1 MCNKYKKITILIF
14 KFISN
19 KKEFIIYI
27 YIYMYI
33 YYLSVCMLAGLD
45 VVPNVGIIWG
55 CDESAAPHC

>member
-1 MCNKYKKITILIF
+1 
-14 KFISN
+14 
-19 KKEFIIYI
+19 
-27 YIYMYI
+27 MYI